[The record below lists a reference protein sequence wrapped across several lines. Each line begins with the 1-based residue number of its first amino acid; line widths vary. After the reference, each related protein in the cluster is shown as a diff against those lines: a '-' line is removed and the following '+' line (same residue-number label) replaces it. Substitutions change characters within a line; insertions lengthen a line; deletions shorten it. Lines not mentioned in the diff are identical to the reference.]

1 MLQLPE
7 HLLRDIEAHGAAT
20 YPQEGCGLLLGQASE
35 GLNLVEALLPVLNNW
50 PNEKEKPVRFLIEPG
65 DMVKAELTAA
75 AAGQDVLGIF
85 HSHPDHDPIASPRD
99 LAWATW
105 PGYSYLITAV
115 RGGVPAESRS
125 WQLLADRSGFIEEAV
140 EIHC

>member
-7 HLLRDIEAHGAAT
+7 NLLRDIEAHGAST
-20 YPQEGCGLLLGQASE
+20 YPHEGCGLLLGQASE
-35 GLNLVEALLPVLNNW
+35 GLNVVEALLPVPNKW
-50 PNEKEKPVRFLIEPG
+50 PNEEEKPVRFLIEPG
-65 DMVKAELTAA
+65 DMIEAELTAA

-115 RGGVPAESRS
+115 RRGIPAESRS
-125 WQLLADRSGFIEEAV
+125 WQLLADRSGFTEEAV
-140 EIHC
+140 EIHN